1 MEVVNFNEY
10 LKKNDNFELSVSI
23 GDFDGVH
30 LGHQALIRKVK
41 ELSKIHNSK
50 SAIITFD
57 PHPSMILGKTDEY
70 EYVTPLNEKIR
81 VLESYGLDYLILID
95 FDETL
100 MKTSPQDF
108 VLNYLLKIN
117 VIDVVVGYDFTFG
130 ANKLGEAC
138 MINQLSSGKIRV
150 EIIDEIKYKSSKVG
164 TTLIKKELKNGN
176 LTDVYYMLGRFYR
189 ICGIVGKGRGV
200 GRTIELPTANIITNE
215 NYVKVKPGVY
225 GVIVT
230 IFGKRYIGL
239 ANYGHNPS
247 FNYKNQLTLE
257 INIIDCNQDLY
268 NQNIIIDFVTY
279 IRNEQVFGSKLEF
292 LEQIE
297 KDKKK
302 IIEIVNKY
310 L

>member
-10 LKKNDNFELSVSI
+10 LKNNDNFELSVSI

-30 LGHQALIRKVK
+30 LGHQALIKKVK
-41 ELSKIHNSK
+41 ELSKIHNTK
-50 SAIITFD
+50 SAIITFE
-57 PHPSMILGKTDEY
+57 PHPSIVLGKTDEY
-70 EYVTPLNEKIR
+70 EYVTPLNEKIK
-81 VLESYGLDYLILID
+81 VLESYDLDYLILID
-95 FDETL
+95 FNETL

-108 VLNYLLKIN
+108 VVNYLLKIN

-130 ANKLGEAC
+130 SNKLGKAC
-138 MINQLSSGKIRV
+138 MINQLSRGKIRV
-150 EIIDEIKYKSSKVG
+150 EIIDEIKYKTSKIG

-176 LTDVYYMLGRFYR
+176 LTDVYNMLGRFYR
-189 ICGIVGKGRGV
+189 ICGIVSRGRGV

-230 IFGKRYIGL
+230 ILGNRYIGL

-247 FNYKNQLTLE
+247 FNYKNELTLE
-257 INIIDCNQDLY
+257 VNIINCNHDLY

-279 IRNEQVFGSKLEF
+279 IRNEQVFVSKLEF